1 MILKMSPASLVDFE
15 EEYRPKIL
23 EALPLRSLEGPKTR
37 RHTIGKIR
45 AAGGLPPSRAYPM
58 LLAMAVSHRAQAAP
72 KKATPNWTTEN
83 RHYSLLHF
91 LAGLGPRGAQIREI
105 LRHLAERTGKTSY
118 AAKTVYRDIEHLV
131 DDFGYTIQHDKAR
144 DRWVFHN
151 PPPNLT
157 LGSRRLS
164 KNQMIALRMAASPI
178 AIPGHPFQKAMQG
191 TLQQIAEMLDEDQ
204 KKQLQD
210 SAQLLNVKNTPLID
224 LDVETIALLEQAIR
238 EQREI
243 TMKYRGLRDPRPR
256 LRRVQPHGLYHRN
269 GGWYVA
275 AYDRSRK
282 AMRSFLIS
290 RAKDWLLT
298 QKPFSRQKDFTLD
311 VFLHGSFGAMSG
323 RGTLQKVRIRLFRAA
338 ARLGEERI
346 WHTSQKIEPG
356 SRRKDG
362 SLVVS
367 FELRGLDEIR
377 RWVLQWEGEAEVLE
391 PKLLKEQIKKVGL
404 KISART

>member
-1 MILKMSPASLVDFE
+1 MIKNAPLVDFDGNDLAKLT
-15 EEYRPKIL
+15 RPAAKRELFPIPKNGRPL
-23 EALPLRSLEGPKTR
+23 SLPHG
-37 RHTIGKIR
+37 R
-45 AAGGLPPSRAYPM
+45 ANPM

-72 KKATPNWTTEN
+72 KKATPNWTAEN
-83 RHYSLLHF
+83 RHYALLHF
-91 LAGLGPRGAQIREI
+91 LAGFGSRGAQIQEI
-105 LRHLAERTGKTSY
+105 LRHLAERTGTSY
-118 AAKTVYRDIEHLV
+118 TAKTVYRDIEHLV

-144 DRWVFHN
+144 NRWVFHN

-238 EQREI
+238 EQRE
-243 TMKYRGLRDPRPR
+243 MSMQYRGLRDPRPR

-275 AYDRSRK
+275 AHDPQSK
-282 AMRSFLIS
+282 GMRSFLIS
-290 RAKDWLLT
+290 RARDWDLT
-298 QKPFSRQKDFTLD
+298 QKPFPRQKDFTLD
-311 VFLHGSFGAMSG
+311 DFLHGSFGAMSG
-323 RGTLQKVRIRLFRAA
+323 RGTLQKVRIRLFEAA
-338 ARLGEERI
+338 ARLGEERN
-346 WHTSQKIEPG
+346 WHSSQKIESS

-362 SLVVS
+362 SIIVS

-377 RWVLQWEGEAEVLE
+377 RWILQWEGEAEVLE
-391 PKLLKEQIKKVGL
+391 PRELKDQVKKAGQ
-404 KISART
+404 KIHQRS

>member
-15 EEYRPKIL
+15 EEYRPKIV
-23 EALPLRSLEGPKTR
+23 EDLPLRPLEGPKTG
-37 RHTIGKIR
+37 RHAIGKIR
-45 AAGGLPPSRAYPM
+45 AAGGLPPRRANPM
-58 LLAMAVSHRAQAAP
+58 LLAMAVSHRAQATP
-72 KKATPNWTTEN
+72 KKATPNWTAEN
-83 RHYSLLHF
+83 RHYALLHF
-91 LAGLGPRGAQIREI
+91 LAGLGSRGAQIQEI

-144 DRWVFHN
+144 NRWVFHN

-178 AIPGHPFQKAMQG
+178 AIPGHPFRDAMRE
-191 TLQQIAEMLDEDQ
+191 TLQQVAEMLDDDQ
-204 KKQLQD
+204 KQQLRD
-210 SAQLLNVKNTPLID
+210 STNLLDVKMTPLID
-224 LDVETIALLEQAIR
+224 LNLETIAQLEEAIR
-238 EQREI
+238 ENREMR
-243 TMKYRGLRDPRPR
+243 MKYRGLQDRTHQSRQI
-256 LRRVQPHGLYHRN
+256 QPHGLYHRN

-311 VFLHGSFGAMSG
+311 DFLHGSFGAMSG
-323 RGTLQKVRIRLFRAA
+323 RGTFQKVRIRLFGAA